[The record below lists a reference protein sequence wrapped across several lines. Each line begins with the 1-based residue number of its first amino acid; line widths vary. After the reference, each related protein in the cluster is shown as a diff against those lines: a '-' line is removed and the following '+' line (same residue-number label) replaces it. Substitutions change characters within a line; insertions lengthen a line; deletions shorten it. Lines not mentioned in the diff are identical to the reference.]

1 MIIAIGIDLAEV
13 ERIKSALENPVTGT
27 RFRNRVY
34 TEGEQRY
41 CESRRAGRYQSY
53 AARFA
58 AKEACSKALGTGL
71 RKGVFWR
78 DMGVIN
84 LASGRPTLA
93 LTGGAARHLAGLTP
107 AGREQV
113 VRWLLSAGAEYGI
126 EVANWNAKTREHFPA
141 E

>member
-13 ERIKSALENPVTGT
+13 DRIKSALEDPVTGT

-41 CESRRAGRYQSY
+41 CESRRAGKYQSY

-58 AKEACSKALGTGL
+58 AKEATMKVLGQGWGPYVGWLDVEVMRRRGSRPEIILHGKAKEYAVSLGIV
-71 RKGVFWR
+71 RFH
-78 DMGVIN
+78 
-84 LASGRPTLA
+84 LA
-93 LTGGAARHLAGLTP
+93 LTHTNALAE
-107 AGREQV
+107 AQV
-113 VRWLLSAGAEYGI
+113 IAEG
-126 EVANWNAKTREHFPA
+126 EAVPKA